1 MYNEN
6 YVGLKML
13 YSNFYNTMPDGTIK
27 QINPFTKTEVWSV
40 PGRSSKPIT
49 NDIPADAQKINKK
62 EIEDYCSF
70 CQTRYHETPPE
81 KSRLII
87 QDGYYR
93 TLTNLF
99 PSSYQDT
106 FPVFRRVPNLF
117 EIVTIEYWR
126 RNYDYKLSESKRA
139 WKEAFLN
146 DPSGLQ
152 HVINV
157 LNYKL
162 RISGKSDEEIDKISM
177 EEKFLLGDAFFGGGH
192 ELIIA
197 GKHYQPD
204 AEWDSQLY
212 SSGLMSTEEHF
223 QYFKFTIEAMRDIIA
238 NNRYVRYI
246 SIFQNWL
253 KQAGASFD
261 HLHKQLVALDEWG
274 SRIEMQIKELKDNPN
289 AFNDFG
295 ANFAAMKNL
304 LIAENDYAI
313 AYVGIGHR
321 YPTIEIY
328 SKSTKSRPNEHSDEE
343 IKGMSDLVHSCH
355 VAMGNQISC
364 NEEWYYTPM
373 DAINKMP
380 WHIFIRWRINT
391 PAGFEGGT
399 GIYINPL
406 RPVELRDKMV
416 PRLYRARDEKQIF
429 NLRIA
434 EECRVSPNPLKYY
447 YQ

>member
-1 MYNEN
+1 
-6 YVGLKML
+6 ML
-13 YSNFYNTMPDGTIK
+13 YSDFYNTMPDGTIK

-49 NDIPADAQKINKK
+49 NDIPSSAVKIVKK
-62 EIEDYCSF
+62 NEEDYCSF
-70 CQTRYHETPPE
+70 CRKRYYETPPE

-87 QDGYYR
+87 DNGSYKI
-93 TLTNLF
+93 LTNLF
-99 PSSYQDT
+99 PSSYNDT
-106 FPVFRRVPNLF
+106 IPIFRRVPNLF
-117 EIVTIEYWR
+117 EIVTIDYWR
-126 RNYDYKLSESKRA
+126 KNYDYKLSETKKK
-139 WKEAFLN
+139 WKETFLN
-146 DPSGLQ
+146 EPSGLK
-152 HVINV
+152 HVIDV

-162 RISGKSDEEIDKISM
+162 RVSGKSDEEIDKVSM

-197 GKHYQPD
+197 NRHYPES
-204 AEWDSQLY
+204 AEWDSQLFG
-212 SSGLMSTEEHF
+212 SSTMSTEEHF
-223 QYFKFTIEAMRDIIA
+223 QYFKFTIEAMKDIIA
-238 NNRYVRYI
+238 HNRYIRYI

-274 SRIEMQIKELKDNPN
+274 SRIEMQIEELKKNPN

-295 ANFAAMKNL
+295 ANFASMKNL
-304 LIAENDYAI
+304 LIAENDHAI
-313 AYVGIGHR
+313 ACVGIGHR

-328 SKSTKSRPNEHSDEE
+328 SKSNHRRPYEHTDEE
-343 IKGMSDLVHSCH
+343 LRGVSDLVHSCH

-364 NEEWYYTPM
+364 NEEWYYTPI
-373 DAINKMP
+373 DAVNKMP

-399 GIYINPL
+399 NIYINPL

-416 PRLYRARDEKQIF
+416 PRLYKARDEKTIF
-429 NLRIA
+429 NIRIA
-434 EECRVSPNPLKYY
+434 EECRVTPNPLKYY
-447 YQ
+447 Y

>member
-1 MYNEN
+1 
-6 YVGLKML
+6 ML
-13 YSNFYNTMPDGTIK
+13 YSNFYNAMPDGTIK

-49 NDIPADAQKINKK
+49 NAVPVDAQRIEKK
-62 EIEDYCSF
+62 SEEDYCSF
-70 CQTRYHETPPE
+70 CRTRYHETPPE
-81 KSRLII
+81 KSRLIF
-87 QDGYYR
+87 QDGSFR
-93 TLTNLF
+93 VLNNIF
-99 PSSYQDT
+99 PSSYHDT
-106 FPVFRRVPNLF
+106 VPIFRRVPNLF

-126 RNYDYKLSESKRA
+126 KNYDYKLSENKKR
-139 WKEAFLN
+139 WKETFLN
-146 DPSGLQ
+146 DPSGLK
-152 HVINV
+152 HVLNV

-162 RISGKSDEEIDKISM
+162 KISGKSDEEIDKVSM

-197 GKHYQPD
+197 NRHYPMG
-204 AEWDSQLY
+204 AEWDSQLF
-212 SSGLMSTEEHF
+212 SSANFTPEEHF
-223 QYFKFTIEAMRDIIA
+223 QYFKFTIEAMKDIIA

-274 SRIEMQIKELKDNPN
+274 SRIENQIKELKDNPN

-304 LIAENDYAI
+304 LIAENDFAI

-328 SKSTKSRPNEHSDEE
+328 SKSIHSRPNEHSDEE
-343 IKGMSDLVHSCH
+343 LRGMSDLVHSCH

-373 DAINKMP
+373 DAVNKMP

-416 PRLYRARDEKQIF
+416 PRLYKARDEKLIF
-429 NLRIA
+429 NVRIA
-434 EECRVSPNPLKYY
+434 EECKVTPNPLKYY

>member
-1 MYNEN
+1 
-6 YVGLKML
+6 ML
-13 YSNFYNTMPDGTIK
+13 YSNFYNAMPDGTIK
-27 QINPFTKTEVWSV
+27 QINPFTKTEAWSV
-40 PGRSSKPIT
+40 PGRSSKPIS
-49 NDIPADAQKINKK
+49 NAIPATSEKIEKK

-70 CQTRYHETPPE
+70 CRKRYHETPPE
-81 KSRLII
+81 KSRLINEN
-87 QDGYYR
+87 GFYR
-93 TLTNLF
+93 TLTNIF
-99 PSSYQDT
+99 PSSYMDT
-106 FPVFRRVPNLF
+106 VPIFRRVPNLF

-126 RNYDYKLSESKRA
+126 KNYDYKLSDKNKK
-139 WKEAFLN
+139 WKETFLN
-146 DPSGLQ
+146 DPSGLK

-162 RISGKSDEEIDKISM
+162 RVSGKSDEEIDKVSM

-197 GKHYQPD
+197 NRHYPES
-204 AEWDSQLY
+204 AEWDSELF
-212 SSGLMSTEEHF
+212 SSGMMTPEEHY
-223 QYFKFTIEAMRDIIA
+223 QYFKFTIEAMKDIIA

-274 SRIEMQIKELKDNPN
+274 SRIEMQTKELKENPN

-304 LIAENDYAI
+304 LIAENDHAI

-328 SKSTKSRPNEHSDEE
+328 SKSYHSRPNEHSDEE
-343 IKGMSDLVHSCH
+343 LRGMSDLVHSCH

-364 NEEWYYTPM
+364 NEEWYYTPI
-373 DAINKMP
+373 DAVNKMP
-380 WHIFIRWRINT
+380 WHIFIRWRIST

-399 GIYINPL
+399 NIYINPL
-406 RPVELRDKMV
+406 RPVDLRDKMV
-416 PRLYRARDEKQIF
+416 PRLYKARDEKIIF
-429 NLRIA
+429 NIRIA
-434 EECRVSPNPLKYY
+434 EECRVTPNPLKYY

>member
-1 MYNEN
+1 
-6 YVGLKML
+6 ML
-13 YSNFYNTMPDGTIK
+13 YSNFYNIMPDGTIK

-49 NDIPADAQKINKK
+49 NTIPPTAKRIEKRNP
-62 EIEDYCSF
+62 EDYCSF
-70 CQTRYHETPPE
+70 CRTRYHETPPE
-81 KSRLII
+81 KSRLVF
-87 QDGYYR
+87 QDGYYKI
-93 TLTNLF
+93 LSNLF
-99 PSSYQDT
+99 PSAYYDT
-106 FPVFRRVPNLF
+106 TPIFRRVPNLF
-117 EIVTIEYWR
+117 EIVTLEYWR
-126 RNYDYKLSESKRA
+126 KNYDYKLTESKLR

-146 DPSGLQ
+146 DPSGLK

-162 RISGKSDEEIDKISM
+162 KLSGKTDEEIDKVSM
-177 EEKFLLGDAFFGGGH
+177 EEKLLSGDAFFGGGH

-197 GKHYQPD
+197 NKHFID
-204 AEWDSQLY
+204 TAEWDTELF
-212 SSGLMSTEEHF
+212 SSGSMTPEEHYW
-223 QYFKFTIEAMRDIIA
+223 YFKFTIEAMKDIIE

-246 SIFQNWL
+246 SVFQNWL
-253 KQAGASFD
+253 QPAGASFD

-274 SRIEMQIKELKDNPN
+274 SRTEMQIEELKKNPN

-328 SKSTKSRPNEHSDEE
+328 SRSNHCRPYEHTDEE
-343 IKGMSDLVHSCH
+343 LRGISDLVHSCH

-364 NEEWYYTPM
+364 NEEWYYTPI

-380 WHIFIRWRINT
+380 WHIYIRWRINT

-406 RPVELRDKMV
+406 RPVDLRDKMV
-416 PRLYRARDEKQIF
+416 PRLYKARDDKQIF
-429 NLRIA
+429 NIRIA
-434 EECRVSPNPLKYY
+434 EECRVTPNPLKYY
-447 YQ
+447 L